1 MHVGG
6 ETSPATLCSAGEG
19 AHHDIHA
26 AGTRIHQ
33 LAADGAHPAPQ
44 QVPLDRAA
52 HGTGDDEAEPGGV
65 ALSALEPVVHG
76 ERGCGTPASAHD
88 GPEVLGP
95 DHPVHASQ
103 HRRGLCRE
111 TLRR

>member
-6 ETSPATLCSAGEG
+6 ETSPATLGAAGEG

-33 LAADGAHPAPQ
+33 LSADGAHPAPQ
-44 QVPLDRAA
+44 QVALDRTT
-52 HGTGDDEAEPGGV
+52 HGAGDDEPEPGRL
-65 ALSALEPVVHG
+65 ALGPLETVVDG
-76 ERGCGTPASAHD
+76 QRGCRTPASAHD
-88 GPEVLGP
+88 GPEVLGL